1 MIYIE
6 NKRRKLERI
15 KKQYPTAD
23 ILDLTSSSPYRYGQ
37 ILSPFYP
44 HGGIPIPF
52 TPNVFATCVESV
64 WQGLKVFESS
74 DVDVSTFQNSSM
86 HNIKRTTLK
95 YGRILG
101 HRNGIEGKE
110 ILDYKSARMQIY
122 LPTYK
127 WMLENISEVVSV
139 ISKIKYRSLTHDIV
153 FLDYNT
159 NQDIYNEKQPLSHA
173 ALVKMYIEGNYPI

>member
-6 NKRRKLERI
+6 SKRRKLERI
-15 KKQYPTAD
+15 QKQYPNAD
-23 ILDLTSSSPYRYGQ
+23 ILDLTSSSTYRYGQ

-44 HGGIPIPF
+44 HGNIPIPF
-52 TPNVFATCVESV
+52 TPNMCATCVESV
-64 WQGLKVFESS
+64 WQGLKVFENA
-74 DVDVSTFQNSSM
+74 DIDITTFKNSSM
-86 HNIKRTTLK
+86 HNIKRTTMK

-127 WMLENISEVVSV
+127 WMLENIPEVVSV
-139 ISKIKYRSLTHDIV
+139 INKIKEKALTHDIV

-173 ALVKMYIEGNYPI
+173 ALVKMYVEDKYPI